1 MVKSDAIEGGKDA
14 WLEQPT
20 TITEKGKKRNPGTL
34 LQALGTFYSFPF
46 SQFAVYPYGFGVVD

>member
-20 TITEKGKKRNPGTL
+20 TITEKEKKNRIPAPSCRRW
-34 LQALGTFYSFPF
+34 ALFTVFRSLSLPF
-46 SQFAVYPYGFGVVD
+46 TRTVLA